1 MPTDTCKSVMQY
13 QNYPADYQI
22 EPFLSERRA
31 KCELMY
37 EEGKTAG
44 PTNSIFTWPE
54 PPHYFTR
61 LWVDHAA
68 AQEFIDFVTA
78 LAPTYNVTITSS
90 TIEDL

>member
-1 MPTDTCKSVMQY
+1 MQY
-13 QNYPADYQI
+13 QNYPADYLI
-22 EPFLSERRA
+22 EPFLSERHA
-31 KCELMY
+31 KVIQMY
-37 EEGKTAG
+37 EEGKTSN
-44 PTNSIFTWPE
+44 PVNSTFTYPE
-54 PPHYFTR
+54 PPHYFAR